1 MRGSSVNT
9 NQKSLRIKTADSKS
23 SGAVESPASMS
34 KEGTRITIIGMV
46 VNIFLTALKII
57 FGIFGHSAALIADGL
72 HSMSD
77 LLSDIVVIFSIK
89 ISSRPEDDSH
99 NYGHGKIETLASSVI
114 GIMLFAAGGLILYE
128 GAVKIYAYTMG
139 IPIEPPAAIT
149 FYVALLSIIAKE
161 VLYQY
166 THRVAKK
173 LQSDL
178 IEVNAWHHRSDA
190 FSSVGVAAGIGAA
203 ILLGPS
209 WVILD
214 PIMAV
219 ILAGYIL
226 YIAAKILYASL
237 NDLME
242 ASLPSEVN
250 SEIVHIILK
259 CNNVLNI
266 HSLKTRKLGSAKAID
281 VHIMIDPDFT
291 VKESYSIQ
299 KHIEK
304 LLKERFGAETYVII
318 KVEPFLDS
326 KIDREKHIL
335 EGL

>member
-1 MRGSSVNT
+1 MNT
-9 NQKSLRIKTADSKS
+9 NQNSSRIETVDSKS
-23 SGAVESPASMS
+23 SGAAESSASMS
-34 KEGTRITIIGMV
+34 KEGARVTIIGMI
-46 VNIFLTALKII
+46 VNIFLTALKIL

-72 HSMSD
+72 HSLSD

-89 ISSRPEDDSH
+89 ISARPEDDSH

-128 GAVKIYAYTMG
+128 GAVKIYAYFMG
-139 IPIEPPAAIT
+139 IPIEPPASIT

-173 LQSDL
+173 LKSDL

-219 ILAGYIL
+219 ILSCYIL
-226 YIAAKILYASL
+226 YIAAKILYGSL

-250 SEIVHIILK
+250 HEIVHIILK

-299 KHIEK
+299 KHIK
-304 LLKERFGAETYVII
+304 KRLKERFGTETYVII